1 MATKK
6 TTEPAAK
13 SAPAKKATG
22 TALVKWD
29 ERLAAKAS
37 AAKKI
42 ASQIGGGAK
51 NTLSFK
57 GGKLTYQGGV
67 IPGNA
72 LEIVVLMAVNENNY
86 FEGRYD
92 PNNPASPK
100 CYAFGS
106 PDGDDENMGPDKKNH
121 FKGREGDVQSETGRC
136 ADCEHNQWGSAET
149 GRGKACKNVV
159 SLAMIS
165 ADCLESEEKMAKAEV
180 FYAKLPV
187 TSGKSWKGLV
197 NDLGDKH
204 FVEYVLE
211 IRVTPSG
218 ETYTVDFEP
227 KYEIEKNEVF
237 GMLIDLSDKEERK
250 PRDPYPVFDEPA
262 PQRGRGR
269 TIPIKAAPAKKAVKP
284 AARKY

>member
-1 MATKK
+1 MATKTAK
-6 TTEPAAK
+6 AAAP
-13 SAPAKKATG
+13 APAKKTTG

-29 ERLAAKAS
+29 EKLAAKAT
-37 AAKKI
+37 AAKKV
-42 ASQIGGGAK
+42 AAAIGGGSK

-67 IPGNA
+67 IPGGE
-72 LEIVVLMAVNENNY
+72 LDIVVLMATNENNY
-86 FEGRYD
+86 FSGRYD

-106 PDGDDENMGPDKKNH
+106 PDGDDENMGPDVRAH

-136 ADCEHNQWGSAET
+136 ADCPHNEWGSADT

-159 SLAMIS
+159 SLAFVA
-165 ADCLESEEKMAKAEV
+165 ADALESEETLAKAEV
-180 FYAKLPV
+180 IYAKLPV
-187 TSGKSWKGLV
+187 TSGKSWKGYV

-204 FVEYVLE
+204 FIEYVTT
-211 IRVTPSG
+211 ISVTPSG
-218 ETYTVDFEP
+218 ETYTIDFVAKE
-227 KYEIEKNEVF
+227 EVEKNAVF
-237 GMLIDLSDKEERK
+237 GALIDLSDKEERK
-250 PRDPYPVFDEPA
+250 PREAYPVFDDAPPA
-262 PQRGRGR
+262 RGKGR